1 MTTIS
6 LPLAIWGEGYGEFLD
21 RWLEGVHGLARQ
33 PDEIVLV
40 TDEQNYGL
48 RTKLETDMQLQTHYL
63 KAQDYRLW
71 DYAIRQATSDWIA
84 ICNVDDVFLP
94 HALDTIDQADREGYN
109 LLIDSLVVKQTGHVW
124 RGYWDAGM
132 IPYRFTMPGAEP
144 MRKDLYIEAGGFDYK
159 FQYPDWAL
167 AVKMVAKGIAR
178 PFTSNTERIIFD
190 TGSDRLTLSGG
201 QQNPSVKARGSAQV
215 HELAQELGLR

>member
-1 MTTIS
+1 LTRIS
-6 LPLAIWGEGYGEFLD
+6 LPLAIWGEGYGDFLD
-21 RWLEGVHGLARQ
+21 RWLDGVHGLNRQ

-40 TDEQNYGL
+40 TDEQNKGL
-48 RTKLETDMQLQTHYL
+48 HNLKTDIPIQTHWL

-71 DYAIRQATSDWIA
+71 DYAIRQSTGDWIA

-94 HALDTIDQADREGYN
+94 AALDTIDQADREGYN

-124 RGYWDAGM
+124 RGYWDAGT
-132 IPYRFTMPGAEP
+132 IPHRFTMPGAEP
-144 MRKDLYIEAGGFDYK
+144 MRKDLYLEAGGFDYN

-167 AVKMVAKGIAR
+167 MVKAVAKGIVR
-178 PFTSNTERIIFD
+178 PFNSPTERIIFD
-190 TGSDRLTLSGG
+190 TGADRLTMSGG

-215 HELAQELGLR
+215 HELAKDLGLL